1 MKNRALVDADSLR
14 RLQEK
19 KASLTKIESLQ
30 YSENLR
36 SVMDASVYTSSPG
49 NSVKEVVKE
58 MSRRGISSV
67 IVVDDD
73 GLPVGILTERDIM
86 RRIVAVDG
94 VDMASTKL
102 SDVMTRNPI
111 THSPD
116 DTIYRA
122 LSTLSAKGIKHLP
135 LVEDGKVIGMVTLR
149 QLLKL
154 KYPEPMVLVEEIRD
168 ASDAASL
175 KEIKE
180 KVAKIAAAKMS
191 MGIRAYD
198 IVVMLSLINHDIHR
212 KTLELAIRKHGEPPS
227 PICLYVTG
235 SHGRLENLLT
245 PDQDHGMIIAD
256 SQDPTSQYAPYYTE
270 LTETFSKWLDEIGFE
285 TCPGYIMS
293 VNPIWRKSLS
303 EWKLQI
309 QYWFE
314 KQVRELG
321 RYVTVLFDATPIYG
335 DNSLFAEV
343 NDFAFALLSKHHE
356 VLRVLHEEEGRHRVP
371 TGLLGR
377 FITERE
383 GEHRGELNIKRSGL
397 IFVVEGIR
405 ILSLLHGIRET
416 STLKRIASLVAGGF
430 IHKDDGEYFE
440 SAYHY
445 LLHLALSTQLDKA
458 LMGEKIDNFINPNE
472 LSARDRETLKHAYKA
487 VSSLQDLVASEF
499 GELVI

>member
-1 MKNRALVDADSLR
+1 MKNRVAIDADSLR

-19 KASLTKIESLQ
+19 KESLTKIESLQ
-30 YSENLR
+30 YSENLK
-36 SVMDASVYTSSPG
+36 SVMDTSVYICPPD
-49 NSVKEVVKE
+49 NSVKDAVKE
-58 MSRRGISSV
+58 MSSRGVSSV
-67 IVVDDD
+67 IVADSN
-73 GLPVGILTERDIM
+73 GLPVGILTERDII
-86 RRIVAVDG
+86 RRIVAADG
-94 VDMASTKL
+94 VDIASTKV
-102 SDVMTRNPI
+102 SDVMTPSPI
-111 THSPD
+111 THKPD

-135 LVEDGKVIGMVTLR
+135 LVENGKVVGIVTLR

-168 ASDAASL
+168 ASDAAEL
-175 KEIKE
+175 KIIKGKLTE
-180 KVAKIAAAKMS
+180 IAASKLS

-212 KTLELAIRKHGEPPS
+212 KTLELAIQRHGVPPS

-256 SQDPTSQYAPYYTE
+256 SEDKSQQYAPYYAD

-293 VNPIWRKSLS
+293 MNPIWRKSLS

-335 DNSLFAEV
+335 DNSLFAEI
-343 NDFAFALLSKHHE
+343 NDFAFNLLSKHHE
-356 VLRVLHEEEGRHRVP
+356 VLRVLHEEEGSHRVP

-397 IFVVEGIR
+397 IFAVEGIR

-416 STLKRIASLVAGGF
+416 STLKRIASLVNGGF
-430 IHKDDGEYFE
+430 INKDDGEYFE
-440 SAYHY
+440 SAYLY
-445 LLHLALSTQLDKA
+445 LLHLSLSTQIEKA
-458 LMGEKIDNFINPNE
+458 LKGEKIDNFINPNL
-472 LSARDRETLKHAYKA
+472 LSPRDRETLKHAYKA

>member
-1 MKNRALVDADSLR
+1 MKNRVLIDADSLR

-19 KASLTKIESLQ
+19 KESLTKIESLQ
-30 YSENLR
+30 YSENLK
-36 SVMDASVYTSSPG
+36 SVMDPSVYICSPDS
-49 NSVKEVVKE
+49 SVKDAVKE

-67 IVVDDD
+67 IVVDSS

-86 RRIVAVDG
+86 RRIVAAEG
-94 VDMASTKL
+94 VDIASTKL
-102 SDVMTRNPI
+102 SDVMTQNPI
-111 THSPD
+111 TQSPE

-122 LSTLSAKGIKHLP
+122 LSTLSSKGIKHLP
-135 LVEDGKVIGMVTLR
+135 LVEGGKIVGIVTLR

-154 KYPEPMVLVEEIRD
+154 KYPEPMVLLEEIRD
-168 ASDAASL
+168 AADANDL
-175 KEIKE
+175 KKIKE
-180 KVAKIAAAKMS
+180 KLIEIAAAKLS

-212 KTLELAIRKHGEPPS
+212 KTLDLAIRKHGNPPS

-256 SQDPTSQYAPYYTE
+256 SQDATMQYAPYYAE
-270 LTETFSKWLDEIGFE
+270 LTETFSMWLDEIGFE

-293 VNPIWRKSLS
+293 MNPIWRKSLS

-309 QYWFE
+309 QYWFD

-335 DNSLFAEV
+335 DNKLFVEV
-343 NDFAFALLSKHHE
+343 NDFAFTLLSKHHE

-371 TGLLGR
+371 TGILGR

-416 STLKRIASLVAGGF
+416 STLKRIAHLVESGF

-440 SAYHY
+440 SAYLY
-445 LLHLALSTQLDKA
+445 LLHLALSGQIDKA
-458 LMGEKIDNFINPNE
+458 LKGEKIDNFINPNK
-472 LSARDRETLKHAYKA
+472 LSPRDRETLKHAYKA